1 MTKENNLRHQYK
13 KVILGITE
21 GTIIITWIHII
32 SEVSTQFFCLQGY
45 GKKKKKGKL
54 KDRINDY
61 NEIGRTKFVFHAIFL
76 QNMLLLE
83 TPSYCSNNI

>member
-45 GKKKKKGKL
+45 SKKKRKE
-54 KDRINDY
+54 N
-61 NEIGRTKFVFHAIFL
+61 
-76 QNMLLLE
+76 
-83 TPSYCSNNI
+83 

>member
-1 MTKENNLRHQYK
+1 MTKENNLRHQCK
-13 KVILGITE
+13 KVILLITE

-61 NEIGRTKFVFHAIFL
+61 NEIGRTKFVFHAIVL
-76 QNMLLLE
+76 QNMLFLA